1 MYYIK
6 ALVGKDPATN
16 SYRIST
22 IFHLFHYYSRIIPNI
37 HEVIISLSDGSME
50 DQPWPLWLDVVIE
63 LSHLSLSISC
73 SLNFYIYIFKYKA
86 IKNQGD
92 LETTAANTMIQ
103 QTEASSR
110 CVTKFWKDTFLV
122 KFFKYYQYQIIKNI
136 QWQLCR
142 YSTRNK

>member
-1 MYYIK
+1 
-6 ALVGKDPATN
+6 
-16 SYRIST
+16 
-22 IFHLFHYYSRIIPNI
+22 
-37 HEVIISLSDGSME
+37 ME

-110 CVTKFWKDTFLV
+110 CVTKFWKDNFLV
-122 KFFKYYQYQIIKNI
+122 KFFKYDQYIKYLNI
-136 QWQLCR
+136 LNCN
-142 YSTRNK
+142 YADICSTRNNKELVSRADSLIRQIIIT